1 MKWGVLYGIG
11 VGPGDPELLTLKGL
25 RVLAQVPVIFY
36 PASTDR
42 AEGFALDILRRVFE
56 VEPGRSALANQPLA
70 ERLRPLVTTMPRGAN
85 VDRPH
90 WDEAAVTVG
99 QVLQRGQDAAFITE
113 GDPLLYST
121 FMHLRV
127 ALAEHCPEAPVEVI
141 PGISSVTAAAARA
154 LFPLAGMD
162 ERVGVIPATYDP
174 DVLVRMLDTCDTVV
188 LLKVSRVL
196 DRVLDIL
203 EARGLFPHTVF
214 VERCGT
220 PDERVVHDLIS
231 LRGQRVSYFSLLL
244 VRSHQH
250 S

>member
-1 MKWGVLYGIG
+1 VTWGVLYGIG
-11 VGPGDPELLTLKGL
+11 LGPGDPELLTLKGL
-25 RVLAQVPVIFY
+25 RVLAHVPVIFY
-36 PASTDR
+36 PASADR
-42 AEGFALDILRRVFE
+42 ADGFGLDILRRVFE
-56 VEPGRSALANQPLA
+56 MEPGRSALAGRPLS
-70 ERLRPLVTTMPRGAN
+70 ERIRPLVTTMPRGAD

-99 QVLQRGQDAAFITE
+99 QALQSGQDAAFITE

-127 ALAEHCPEAPVEVI
+127 ALAERFPEAPVEVI
-141 PGISSVTAAAARA
+141 PGVSSVTAAAARA

-174 DVLVRMLDTCDTVV
+174 DVLARMLDTCDTVV

-203 EARGLFPHTVF
+203 DARGLLPHTVF

-220 PDERVVHDLIS
+220 PDERVVRDPIS
-231 LRGQRVSYFSLLL
+231 LRGQQVSYFSLLL
-244 VRSHQH
+244 VRNH
-250 S
+250 

>member
-1 MKWGVLYGIG
+1 VTWGVLYGIG
-11 VGPGDPELLTLKGL
+11 VGPGDPELLTLKAFRL
-25 RVLAQVPVIFY
+25 LARVPVIFY
-36 PASTDR
+36 PASGNGVD
-42 AEGFALDILRRVFE
+42 GFALDILRRVFAA
-56 VEPGRSALANQPLA
+56 EPGREEVAQQLLA
-70 ERLRPLVTTMPRGAN
+70 ERIRPLVTTMPRGAD

-90 WDEAAVTVG
+90 WDEAAAIVG
-99 QVLQRGQDAAFITE
+99 QVLQSGQDAAFITE

-127 ALAEHCPEAPVEVI
+127 ALAERFPAAEVEVI
-141 PGISSVTAAAARA
+141 PGVSSVTAAAARA
-154 LFPLAGMD
+154 LFPLAGLD

-174 DVLVRMLDTCDTVV
+174 DVLGRMLDTCDTVV

-203 EARGLFPHTVF
+203 DGRGLLSNAVF

-220 PDERVVHDLIS
+220 PSERIVRDLTS

-244 VRSHQH
+244 VRSRQR
-250 S
+250 

>member
-11 VGPGDPELLTLKGL
+11 MGPGDPELLTLKGL
-25 RVLAQVPVIFY
+25 RILARVPVIFY
-36 PASTDR
+36 PASDER
-42 AEGFALDILRRVFE
+42 ADGFALDILRRAFE
-56 VEPGRSALANQPLA
+56 TPLGTGEVAEQPLA
-70 ERLRPLVTTMPRGAN
+70 ERIRPLVTPMARGAD

-90 WDEAAVTVG
+90 WDEAAVIVG
-99 QVLQRGQDAAFITE
+99 QVLQTGQDAAFITE

-127 ALAEHCPEAPVEVI
+127 ALAERVPEAPVEVI

-154 LFPLAGMD
+154 LFPLAGTD
-162 ERVGVIPATYDP
+162 ERLGVVPATYDP
-174 DVLVRMLDTCDTVV
+174 DVLGRMLDTCDTVV

-196 DRVLDIL
+196 DRVLDTL
-203 EARGLFPHTVF
+203 EARGLLPHAIF

-220 PDERVVHDLIS
+220 PSERVVRDLRS

-244 VRSHQH
+244 VRNHQR
-250 S
+250 

>member
-1 MKWGVLYGIG
+1 VIWGILYGIG
-11 VGPGDPELLTLKGL
+11 LGPGDPELLTLKGL
-25 RVLAQVPVIFY
+25 KVLGRVPVIFY
-36 PASTDR
+36 PISSDR
-42 AEGFALDILRRVFE
+42 QQSFALDILRQIFAA
-56 VEPGRSALANQPLA
+56 PPHAGAPAPLPLA
-70 ERLRPLVTTMPRGAN
+70 ERLRPLVTTMARGADA
-85 VDRPH
+85 DRPH
-90 WDEAAVTVG
+90 WDDAAAVVG
-99 QVLQRGQDAAFITE
+99 RVLQSGQDAAFVTE

-127 ALAEHCPEAPVEVI
+127 ALAERFPEAPVEVI

-174 DVLVRMLDTCDTVV
+174 EVLGRLLDTCDTVV

-196 DRVLDIL
+196 DRLLDIL
-203 EARGLFPHTVF
+203 EARGLLSEAVF

-220 PDERVVHDLIS
+220 PEERIVRDLVS

-244 VRSHQH
+244 VRNHQR
-250 S
+250 

>member
-1 MKWGVLYGIG
+1 VKWGVLYGIG

-36 PASTDR
+36 PTSTER
-42 AEGFALDILRRVFE
+42 ADGFALEILRQVFE
-56 VEPGRSALANQPLA
+56 VEPGRSALAERPLA
-70 ERLRPLVTTMPRGAN
+70 ERLRPLVTTMPRGAE

-90 WDEAAVTVG
+90 WDEAAVSVG

-121 FMHLRV
+121 FMHLRM
-127 ALAEHCPEAPVEVI
+127 ALAERFPQAPVEVI

-174 DVLVRMLDTCDTVV
+174 DALARMLDTCDTVV

-203 EARGLFPHTVF
+203 EARGLLPQTVF

-220 PDERVVHDLIS
+220 VDERVVSDVKS

-244 VRSHQH
+244 VRNHQR

>member
-1 MKWGVLYGIG
+1 VTWGVLYGIG

-25 RVLAQVPVIFY
+25 RVLARVPVIFY
-36 PASTDR
+36 PAAGERGD
-42 AEGFALDILRRVFE
+42 GFALDILRQAFE
-56 VEPGRSALANQPLA
+56 TAVGVA
-70 ERLRPLVTTMPRGAN
+70 ERADRPLSERVRPLMTTMAHGA
-85 VDRPH
+85 DIERPH
-90 WDEAAVTVG
+90 WDEAATVVG
-99 QVLQRGQDAAFITE
+99 QVLESGQDAAFITE

-121 FMHLRV
+121 FIHLRL
-127 ALAEHCPEAPVEVI
+127 ALSERFPEAPVEVI

-174 DVLVRMLDTCDTVV
+174 EVLVRLLDTCDTVV

-203 EARGLFPHTVF
+203 DARGLLPDTVF

-220 PDERVVHDLIS
+220 PEERIVRDLVS

-244 VRSHQH
+244 VRNHQR
-250 S
+250 